1 MDRVGIAIEVDAVSY
16 RYGSEGPLAL
26 EDVHLSVSAGEFLAV
41 TGANGS
47 GKSTLALLLD
57 GLLVPTA
64 GRVLVDGLNTADGSV
79 RAQLRQRIG
88 VVFQNPDN
96 QIIAPSVEDDVAFGP
111 ENLGLPTDRIV
122 ERVRWALDVVGLSP
136 YRSADPQTL
145 SGGQRQRVAVAG
157 VLAMDV
163 PCLCFDEATSLL
175 DPVGRAE
182 VLMAAGEVRRTGR
195 TIVWITHDME
205 EAAIADRV
213 VVLGGGVLRAIGPPG
228 VVLANRGILERWGL
242 EPPPAVA
249 IAHRL
254 RDGGMPVPMV
264 HQRSDLVSAVRS
276 LLTGR

>member
-1 MDRVGIAIEVDAVSY
+1 MGGTGIVLEVDGVSY
-16 RYGSEGPLAL
+16 RYGPEGPLAL

-57 GLLVPTA
+57 GLLVPTQ
-64 GRVLVDGLNTADGSV
+64 GRVLVDGLNTADSSV
-79 RAQLRQRIG
+79 RPVLRRRIG

-111 ENLGLPTDRIV
+111 ENLGVPADRIAD
-122 ERVRWALDVVGLSP
+122 RVRWALDVVGMGL
-136 YRSADPQTL
+136 YRTTDPHAL

-182 VLMAAGEVRRTGR
+182 VLAAAAEVRRLGR
-195 TIVWITHDME
+195 TVVWITHDME

-213 VVLGGGVLRAIGPPG
+213 VVLGGGVLRAVGSPRRI
-228 VVLANRGILERWGL
+228 LANEALLQRWGL

-249 IAHRL
+249 IARRL
-254 RDGGMPVPMV
+254 RDGGMPVPAV
-264 HQRSDLVSAVRS
+264 HRRSELVRAVHS
-276 LLTGR
+276 MLTRR